1 MQTLTTDLTAV
12 IPAPKLLTIAGE
24 DLAIRQIKVGA
35 LPAALL
41 AVQPILSTLMQREKP
56 LDLPKMFIRSTD
68 DCLNLLSVMSG
79 KPRTWVDDLE
89 IDDAIQLFTPLL
101 EANLDFFV
109 QRVLPQLP
117 EVLVTLRKVMESLSA
132 KAGQIA
138 SKP

>member
-1 MQTLTTDLTAV
+1 MQTPATDLTAV
-12 IPAPKLLTIAGE
+12 IPAPKLFTIAGE

-56 LDLPKMFIRSTD
+56 LDLPRMFMRSTD

-117 EVLVTLRKVMESLSA
+117 EVLVYLRKVMESLTA